1 MCQHPAPGKAGG
13 IWVCASMSHDT
24 LHVHINALHAPF
36 IAYVHI
42 PALSAGLMFPG
53 KVMGQH
59 SSVFSHRHEVLHVCS
74 SLCIRGHTCW
84 PVTLRGFS
92 VSHCIYLS
100 KGCMHRHMGHGLTV
114 LPGPCVSV
122 LACSCACVCTVTC
135 IHGSTTGSACGCVCT
150 AAGLWAAADWSMTL
164 RVCAWHRA
172 MCACMPGC
180 RCGVLGSALIMLC
193 ALGGCQHSPFWAP
206 VPGSGCQRRE
216 DGAGTARRQAFFF
229 INKGIWGQLEHE

>member
-1 MCQHPAPGKAGG
+1 MQLIVHPWARVLACNLA
-13 IWVCASMSHDT
+13 WVQRQS
-24 LHVHINALHAPF
+24 LHLLVRRLHA
-36 IAYVHI
+36 
-42 PALSAGLMFPG
+42 
-53 KVMGQH
+53 Q
-59 SSVFSHRHEVLHVCS
+59 
-74 SLCIRGHTCW
+74 T
-84 PVTLRGFS
+84 
-92 VSHCIYLS
+92 
-100 KGCMHRHMGHGLTV
+100 HGAWTYTV

-180 RCGVLGSALIMLC
+180 RCGVLGSALIMLR